1 MKICVLGLWHLG
13 SVTAACLSKL
23 NYDVVGLDFD
33 HKRIKNLRKN
43 IPPVLEPKIKNL
55 IKQGQNKGN
64 LRFIHT
70 IDDLPKMLDY
80 LWVAYDTPVNN
91 NDHSDVD
98 LVLRNIKKVI
108 PKINIR
114 TKIIIS
120 SQLPAG
126 TIQQFKKKNKLS
138 FDFVVIPENLR
149 LGSSVTSFFTQDRLV
164 IGRESK
170 KLEIKLKKLLTP
182 ICSNLIFM
190 KIESAEMTKHSI
202 NSFLAMS
209 ISFANEIASLCEIV
223 GADYREVEKGIK
235 SERRIGD
242 KAYLSAGGP
251 FAGGTLARDIEYLK
265 LISNKKQGFKNNK
278 LISSIKISNQLH
290 KKWIMNKLSTLFSSL
305 DNKNIAIWGLSYK
318 ENSDTLRRSLA
329 VEIGNQLISKKANL
343 SLFDP
348 LIDKLPKGW
357 NNDIKIYSSPISTIR
372 NTDIIIVCTYSML
385 YENITNK
392 HFTNNKKKIVI
403 LDQNTHLRKIRN
415 SKKIEY
421 FTVGSN

>member
-13 SVTAACLSKL
+13 SVTTACLSKL

-43 IPPVLEPKIKNL
+43 IPPVLEPKIINL
-55 IKQGQNKGN
+55 IKEGQKKGN

-98 LVLRNIKKVI
+98 FVLRNIKKVI

-138 FDFVVIPENLR
+138 FDFIVIPENLR

-170 KLEIKLKKLLTP
+170 RLEIKLKKLLTP

-190 KIESAEMTKHSI
+190 KIESAEMTKAQKT
-202 NSFLAMS
+202 LMT
-209 ISFANEIASLCEIV
+209 LC
-223 GADYREVEKGIK
+223 
-235 SERRIGD
+235 
-242 KAYLSAGGP
+242 
-251 FAGGTLARDIEYLK
+251 
-265 LISNKKQGFKNNK
+265 
-278 LISSIKISNQLH
+278 
-290 KKWIMNKLSTLFSSL
+290 
-305 DNKNIAIWGLSYK
+305 
-318 ENSDTLRRSLA
+318 
-329 VEIGNQLISKKANL
+329 
-343 SLFDP
+343 
-348 LIDKLPKGW
+348 
-357 NNDIKIYSSPISTIR
+357 
-372 NTDIIIVCTYSML
+372 
-385 YENITNK
+385 
-392 HFTNNKKKIVI
+392 
-403 LDQNTHLRKIRN
+403 
-415 SKKIEY
+415 
-421 FTVGSN
+421 

>member
-23 NYDVVGLDFD
+23 NYDVVGFDFD
-33 HKRIKNLRKN
+33 RKRIENLRKN
-43 IPPVLEPKIKNL
+43 ISPVSEPKIINL
-55 IKQGQNKGN
+55 LKDGQKKGN
-64 LRFIHT
+64 LKFIHS
-70 IDDLPKMLDY
+70 IEDLPKKLDY
-80 LWVAYDTPVNN
+80 LWVTYDTPVND
-91 NDHSDVD
+91 NDHSNVD
-98 LVLRNIKKVI
+98 FVLRNVKKVI
-108 PKINIR
+108 SKINIR

-126 TIQQFKKKNKLS
+126 TIRQFKNKNKLS
-138 FDFVVIPENLR
+138 FDFIVIPENLR

-170 KLEIKLKKLLTP
+170 RLEPKLKKLLTP

-223 GADYREVEKGIK
+223 DADYREVEKGIK
-235 SERRIGD
+235 SEGRIGD

-265 LISNKKQGFKNNK
+265 LIANKRQRFKNNK

-290 KKWIMNKLSTLFSSL
+290 KKWIMNKLSTLFSSMA
-305 DNKNIAIWGLSYK
+305 NKNIAIWGLSYK

-348 LIDKLPKGW
+348 LIEKLPKGW
-357 NNDIKIYSSPISTIR
+357 HNNIKIYSSPISTIR
-372 NTDIIIVCTYSML
+372 NVDIIIVCTYSML
-385 YENITNK
+385 YEKITNK
-392 HFTNNKKKIVI
+392 DFANNKKKIVI
-403 LDQNTHLRKIRN
+403 LDQNIHLKKIRN

>member
-13 SVTAACLSKL
+13 SVTTACLSKL

-43 IPPVLEPKIKNL
+43 IPPVLEPKIINL
-55 IKQGQNKGN
+55 IKEGQKKGN

-98 LVLRNIKKVI
+98 FVLKNIKKVI

-138 FDFVVIPENLR
+138 FDFIVIPENLR

-170 KLEIKLKKLLTP
+170 RLEIKLKKLLTP

-265 LISNKKQGFKNNK
+265 LISNKRQGFRNNK

-290 KKWIMNKLSTLFSSL
+290 KKWIMNKLSTLFFSL
-305 DNKNIAIWGLSYK
+305 DSKNIAIWGLSYK

-357 NNDIKIYSSPISTIR
+357 NNNIKIYSSPTSTIR
-372 NTDIIIVCTYSML
+372 NADIIIVCTYSIL

>member
-13 SVTAACLSKL
+13 SVTTACLSKL

-43 IPPVLEPKIKNL
+43 IPPVLEPKIINL
-55 IKQGQNKGN
+55 IKEGQKKGN

-98 LVLRNIKKVI
+98 FVLRNIKKVI

-138 FDFVVIPENLR
+138 FDFIVIPENLR

-170 KLEIKLKKLLTP
+170 RLEIKLKKLLTP

-265 LISNKKQGFKNNK
+265 LISNKRQGFRNNK

-290 KKWIMNKLSTLFSSL
+290 KKWIMNKLSTLFFSL
-305 DNKNIAIWGLSYK
+305 DSKNIAIWGLSYK

-357 NNDIKIYSSPISTIR
+357 NNNIKIYSSPTSTIR
-372 NTDIIIVCTYSML
+372 NADIIIVCTYSIL

>member
-23 NYDVVGLDFD
+23 NHDVVGLDFNQ
-33 HKRIKNLRKN
+33 KRIEKLRNN
-43 IPPVLEPKIKNL
+43 IPPVSEPKIINL
-55 IKQGQNKGN
+55 IKNGHKKRN
-64 LRFIHT
+64 LRFTYAIE
-70 IDDLPKMLDY
+70 DLPKKLDY
-80 LWVAYDTPVNN
+80 LWVTYDTPVNN
-91 NDHSDVD
+91 NDHSNVD

-108 PKINIR
+108 PKIDNK

-126 TIQQFKKKNKLS
+126 TVRQFKKKNKLS
-138 FDFVVIPENLR
+138 FDFIVIPENLR
-149 LGSSVTSFFTQDRLV
+149 LGDSVNSFFSQDRIV
-164 IGRESK
+164 IGRDNK
-170 KLEIKLKKLLTP
+170 KLEQKLKELLNP
-182 ICSNLIFM
+182 ICRNLIFM

-235 SERRIGD
+235 TEGRIGN

-251 FAGGTLARDIEYLK
+251 FAGGTLARDIEFLK
-265 LISNKKQGFKNNK
+265 LISNKRQGFTNNK

-290 KKWIMNKLSTLFSSL
+290 KKWIMNKINTLFSSL
-305 DNKNIAIWGLSYK
+305 VNKNIAIWGLSYK

-329 VEIGNQLISKKANL
+329 VEIGNQLLLKKANL

-348 LIDKLPKGW
+348 LIDILPKGW
-357 NNDIKIYSSPISTIR
+357 DNNIKIHSRPISTIR

-385 YENITNK
+385 YENITNRYFAK
-392 HFTNNKKKIVI
+392 NKKKIVI
-403 LDQNTHLRKIRN
+403 LDQNTHLKKIRN

-421 FTVGSN
+421 YTVGSN